1 METNTEI
8 GRRSYHAKVDGSGRI
23 VLPVEIRNELK
34 LSAGDELLLVE
45 DNAGFRLKTSEQA
58 LLEAQAYFASF
69 VPPGVS
75 LVDELL
81 RERREEAARESR
93 E

>member
-1 METNTEI
+1 MEANTEI
-8 GRRSYHAKVDGSGRI
+8 GQRLYHTKIDGSGRI
-23 VLPVEIRNELK
+23 VLPAEIRKELK

-45 DNAGFRLKTSEQA
+45 DDAGFRLKTSEQA

-69 VPPGVS
+69 VPPGIS

-81 RERREEAARESR
+81 REHRDEVARESR